1 MRTIQIPQDLEEQLT
16 QRATQLNLSLEAFV
30 LGALQEIV
38 QPSGLQGT
46 SKAEV
51 LAGFERALEDVKA
64 GRISSVETL
73 WDALDD

>member
-38 QPSGLQGT
+38 QPSGLQDT